1 MNALYIRHFPKP
13 LFAIGV
19 SAALTMFGSAEA
31 PGQEKCK
38 MSWEVPAANAKYT
51 GQHAFDVGDVPGHQV
66 RIFELRRTFSNDQP
80 NCEGLKQVEQW
91 LRGYSDYVDLNGPA
105 WGYSVTLLENG
116 DKIFAEFSGAIQT
129 VVSPDGSKRTEATTV
144 HRWTGGTGK
153 YQGVRGIQRE
163 STVFDPEKNFNE
175 TRAEAEYW
183 FEK

>member
-1 MNALYIRHFPKP
+1 MKAQSIRQSRT

-19 SAALTMFGSAEA
+19 GAVLTVFDSAEA

-38 MSWEVPAANAKYT
+38 LSWEVPAANAKFT
-51 GQHAFDVGDVPGHQV
+51 GQHAFDVGDMPGHQV
-66 RIFELRRTFSNDQP
+66 RIFEVLRTFPDGQP
-80 NCEGLKQVEQW
+80 NCEGLKFVEQW
-91 LRGYSDYVDLNGPA
+91 LRGYSDYVDRNGPA

-116 DKIFAEFSGAIQT
+116 DKIFAEFSSAVQT
-129 VVSPDGSKRTEATTV
+129 VVRQDGSKKTEGTTV
-144 HRWTGGTGK
+144 HKWTGGTGK

-163 STVFDPEKNFNE
+163 STVFDPDKNFNK